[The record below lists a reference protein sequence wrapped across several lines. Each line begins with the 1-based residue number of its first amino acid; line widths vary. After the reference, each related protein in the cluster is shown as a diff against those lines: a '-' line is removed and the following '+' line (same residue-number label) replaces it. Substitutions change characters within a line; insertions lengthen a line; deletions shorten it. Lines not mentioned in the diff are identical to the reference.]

1 MSNKFDCYYNYLKND
16 VGFENLTLKEICQKM
31 YNQGYSDNDEG
42 GKEIPIEEISKEIE
56 ANLFIEQIQDFLN
69 NPEEHK
75 DFLENT
81 PYVRVVFPCAQRD
94 KCAEFP
100 DKCFEMCAIEPGV
113 KCSKIV
119 NLSKLCRG
127 ENEKM
132 KENTSKLLT
141 PEEAETLASILNKL
155 KENNYAYL

>member
-1 MSNKFDCYYNYLKND
+1 
-16 VGFENLTLKEICQKM
+16 M

-56 ANLFIEQIQDFLN
+56 ANLFIEQIQDFLK

-81 PYVRVVFPCAQRD
+81 PYVRVVFPCTQRD

-100 DKCFEMCAIEPGV
+100 DKCFEMCAINPGV

-119 NLSKLCRG
+119 NLSELCG
-127 ENEKM
+127 VEKA
-132 KENTSKLLT
+132 KKNTKLLT
-141 PEEAETLASILNKL
+141 PEEAKTLASILNKL
-155 KENNYAYL
+155 KENNYA

>member
-42 GKEIPIEEISKEIE
+42 GKEIPIEEISKDIE
-56 ANLFIEQIQDFLN
+56 ANLFIEQIQDFLK

-81 PYVRVVFPCAQRD
+81 PYVRVVFPCTQRD
-94 KCAEFP
+94 KCDEFP
-100 DKCFEMCAIEPGV
+100 DKCFEMCAINPGV

-119 NLSKLCRG
+119 NLSELCG
-127 ENEKM
+127 IEKA
-132 KENTSKLLT
+132 KKNTKLLT

-155 KENNYAYL
+155 KENNYA

>member
-42 GKEIPIEEISKEIE
+42 GKEIPIEEISKDIE
-56 ANLFIEQIQDFLN
+56 ANLFIEQIQDFLK

-81 PYVRVVFPCAQRD
+81 PYVRVVFPCTQRD
-94 KCAEFP
+94 KCDEFP
-100 DKCFEMCAIEPGV
+100 DKCFEMCAINPGV

-119 NLSKLCRG
+119 NLSELC
-127 ENEKM
+127 EVEKA
-132 KENTSKLLT
+132 KKNTSKLLT

-155 KENNYAYL
+155 KENNYA

>member
-100 DKCFEMCAIEPGV
+100 DKCFEMCAIKPGV

-119 NLSKLCRG
+119 NLSKLCG
-127 ENEKM
+127 VEKA
-132 KENTSKLLT
+132 KKNTKLLT

-155 KENNYAYL
+155 KENNYA

>member
-1 MSNKFDCYYNYLKND
+1 
-16 VGFENLTLKEICQKM
+16 M

-56 ANLFIEQIQDFLN
+56 ANLFIEQIQDFLK

-81 PYVRVVFPCAQRD
+81 PYVRVVFPCTQRD

-100 DKCFEMCAIEPGV
+100 DKCSDVGAVEPGI
-113 KCSKIV
+113 KCSMLV
-119 NLSKLCRG
+119 N
-127 ENEKM
+127 
-132 KENTSKLLT
+132 
-141 PEEAETLASILNKL
+141 LNKL
-155 KENNYAYL
+155 CGVEGEKLKKDFSKFLTSEEIEVYK

>member
-56 ANLFIEQIQDFLN
+56 ANLFIEQIQDFLK

-81 PYVRVVFPCAQRD
+81 PYVRVVFPCTQRD
-94 KCAEFP
+94 KCTEFP
-100 DKCFEMCAIEPGV
+100 DKCFEMCVP
-113 KCSKIV
+113 
-119 NLSKLCRG
+119 
-127 ENEKM
+127 
-132 KENTSKLLT
+132 
-141 PEEAETLASILNKL
+141 
-155 KENNYAYL
+155 

>member
-56 ANLFIEQIQDFLN
+56 ANLFIEQIQDFLK

-81 PYVRVVFPCAQRD
+81 PYVRVVFPCTQRD
-94 KCAEFP
+94 KCTEFP
-100 DKCFEMCAIEPGV
+100 DKCFEMRAIKPCV
-113 KCSKIV
+113 KCSKII
-119 NLSKLCRG
+119 NLSELCRI
-127 ENEKM
+127 K
-132 KENTSKLLT
+132 KTKKNTKLLT

-155 KENNYAYL
+155 KENNYA

>member
-56 ANLFIEQIQDFLN
+56 ANLFIEQIQDFLK

-81 PYVRVVFPCAQRD
+81 PYVRVVFPCKQRD
-94 KCAEFP
+94 TCTEFP
-100 DKCFEMCAIEPGV
+100 DKCFEMCAIKPGA

-119 NLSKLCRG
+119 NLSELCG
-127 ENEKM
+127 VEK
-132 KENTSKLLT
+132 NTSKLLT

-155 KENNYAYL
+155 KENNYA